1 MFSEEELRHA
11 AMEANKVIMSTLPE
25 PEECTHEFSPKFE
38 RKFRKL
44 VRKTDHPVQYRLRQ
58 TAWAALIMLV
68 LFGAFQSLGEDV
80 QAKITGWVYERYENF
95 VHFFYTGSTGSAPVE
110 DADYRPTWIPEGFEE
125 SEKYEFPTSK
135 IITYQNGDG
144 KWIRFRYSWDVR
156 DADLFIRDK
165 NMRSKDVKVNDMDAK
180 VYWSVLNDRE
190 PFIVWTTPEKTVA
203 FFISGDLTE
212 EVFIKMAE
220 SVK

>member
-110 DADYRPTWIPEGFEE
+110 DADYRPTWIPEGFVEDE
-125 SEKYEFPTSK
+125 VKEAET
-135 IITYQNGDG
+135 G
-144 KWIRFRYSWDVR
+144 KMIFYRAGENQWIRFRYSWDIT
-156 DADLFIRDK
+156 DEDMFIRNKD
-165 NMRSKDVKVNDMDAK
+165 MRSKDVKVNDMDAK
-180 VYWSVLNDRE
+180 IYRSVLNDRE
-190 PFIVWTTPEKTVA
+190 PFIVWTVPEKSAV
-203 FFISGDLTE
+203 FFVSGNLTE
-212 EVFIKMAE
+212 KEFIKMAE
-220 SVK
+220 IVK